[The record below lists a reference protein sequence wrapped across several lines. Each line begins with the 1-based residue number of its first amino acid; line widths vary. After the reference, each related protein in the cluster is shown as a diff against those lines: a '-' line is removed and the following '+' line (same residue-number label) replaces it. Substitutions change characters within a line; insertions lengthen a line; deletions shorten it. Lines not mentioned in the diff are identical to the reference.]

1 MCLMVGDADNGRLI
15 PSGTSDAE
23 MMAPSHDYDE
33 VPIEEMGELEV
44 LGVRRSSGL
53 FRQSL
58 LMSCFSL
65 RRFHTTNTQ
74 SRPMNRQR
82 SQQRKQMKKWKL

>member
-15 PSGTSDAE
+15 PSGTSDVE

-53 FRQSL
+53 F
-58 LMSCFSL
+58 
-65 RRFHTTNTQ
+65 
-74 SRPMNRQR
+74 
-82 SQQRKQMKKWKL
+82 